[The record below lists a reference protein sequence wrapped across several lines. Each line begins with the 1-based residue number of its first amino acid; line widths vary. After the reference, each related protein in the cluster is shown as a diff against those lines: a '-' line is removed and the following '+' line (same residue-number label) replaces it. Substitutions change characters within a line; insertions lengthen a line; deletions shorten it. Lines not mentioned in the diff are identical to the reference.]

1 MGETDNGMVQL
12 VRLRPYEKF
21 CLCLIMIVY
30 EISAA
35 NMLVKGVKK
44 LLEVGMYSSNSCW
57 NYLNSLIHE
66 DDYDGGLSVL
76 LVYS

>member
-1 MGETDNGMVQL
+1 
-12 VRLRPYEKF
+12 
-21 CLCLIMIVY
+21 MIVY